1 MKKKKLKKKV
11 EIGTLKFWKPWICR
25 KTFLT
30 FSSAHIAQERFWNWL
45 EFIHTSEFEIQ
56 QLQNICWQLW
66 FRNQKK
72 QWGNET
78 FFLKILDKKVLR
90 IRNPLNS
97 FWLSTWWKCFLAVYL
112 LGNVLAAW
120 IALFLR
126 LLICNIYGTF
136 LFENGFLRP
145 KVSSWNFF
153 RSGIFVWSLRLKITN
168 SGSGIFVWPPPEN
181 DEFWL
186 GNFCLTPL
194 SIMNSRC
201 CPSQSIVGGQTKIPA
216 CFFEFFDACRFGNDL
231 LTLVVPKKLFPFVSL
246 KIFFGACR
254 SGSVSWPLSFWNLF
268 WCLSL

>member
-1 MKKKKLKKKV
+1 MKKKV
-11 EIGTLKFWKPWICR
+11 EIGTLKFWKSWICR

-30 FSSAHIAQERFWNWL
+30 LSSAHIAQERFWNWL

-97 FWLSTWWKCFLAVYL
+97 FWLSAWWKCFLAVYL

-136 LFENGFLRP
+136 LFENGFSRP
-145 KVSSWNFF
+145 KVSFWNFF
-153 RSGIFVWSLRLKITN
+153 RSGIFVWSLRLKMTN

-194 SIMNSRC
+194 SIMNSGC

-254 SGSVSWPLSFWNLF
+254 LGSVSWPLSFWNLF